1 MTCRFVLPLYL
12 EVRSIERH
20 GTNISINTVCWK
32 PCGLVFYACAAP
44 VGVMCRWLGTFVQI
58 STLVAVSFV
67 TLVVIQLLT
76 HSLEM
81 YDLA

>member
-1 MTCRFVLPLYL
+1 M
-12 EVRSIERH
+12 
-20 GTNISINTVCWK
+20 
-32 PCGLVFYACAAP
+32 VFYACAAP

-58 STLVAVSFV
+58 SSLVAVSFV

-81 YDLA
+81 YDVAQWLLTTIMPVVATS